1 MPSSRPNTIP
11 TVIHLLRQLKPQ
23 SILDVGVGFGKW
35 GHLFRE
41 YTDILEAEH
50 EPARYQR
57 KNWRVRIDG
66 IEGHAAYLTP
76 MHRFLYDRIHVG
88 DAARLLPKLPRYDLI
103 FLGDI
108 IEHFEKAAGLALL
121 SDAFAK
127 ARKAVIASTP
137 KFETAQE
144 DLCGN
149 ELERHRSLW
158 GAKDFRRFPGALVKT
173 VDGAT
178 LLVVLPKPG
187 IPKLQTKPP
196 RPPKAQDAQRL
207 LEARKQIAELV
218 PREEMFVL
226 VDEEH
231 VRETLR
237 HTGTLPFL
245 EKNGQYW
252 GPPPDDATA
261 WRELERLRK
270 AGARYVVFIWT
281 SFWWLKHY
289 AKFERH
295 LRSRYACVRENEA
308 VVVFDLRAK
317 AGDRRG

>member
-1 MPSSRPNTIP
+1 MPSSRPNIIP

-41 YTDILEAEH
+41 YTDILEAEY
-50 EPARYQR
+50 EPSRYQR

-76 MHRFLYDRIHVG
+76 MHRFLYNRIHVG
-88 DAARLLPKLPRYDLI
+88 DAARLLQKLPSYDLI

-108 IEHFEKAAGLALL
+108 IEHFDKAAGLALL
-121 SDAFAK
+121 GDAC
-127 ARKAVIASTP
+127 ARANKAVIVSTP
-137 KFETAQE
+137 KFETEQE

-158 GAKDFRRFPGALVKT
+158 NARDFRKFPNASVKT

-178 LLVVLPKPG
+178 LLAVLPKAG
-187 IPKLQTKPP
+187 TPKLACKPP
-196 RPPKAQDAQRL
+196 RSPTAQDAQSLIQTRQ
-207 LEARKQIAELV
+207 EIAELV
-218 PREEMFVL
+218 SREDLFVL

-231 VRETLR
+231 LRSTLP
-237 HTGTLPFL
+237 HTGALPFL

-252 GPPPDDATA
+252 TTGGRCHGNLRTGASAQGGSAGRCVHLDDVLVAEA
-261 WRELERLRK
+261 LRP
-270 AGARYVVFIWT
+270 V
-281 SFWWLKHY
+281 
-289 AKFERH
+289 
-295 LRSRYACVRENEA
+295 
-308 VVVFDLRAK
+308 
-317 AGDRRG
+317 